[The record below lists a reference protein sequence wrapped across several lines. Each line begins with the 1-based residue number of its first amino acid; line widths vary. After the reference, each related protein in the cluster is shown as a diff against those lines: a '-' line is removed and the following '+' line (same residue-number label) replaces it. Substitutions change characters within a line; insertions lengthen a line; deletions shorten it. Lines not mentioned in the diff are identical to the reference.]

1 MLELEW
7 TFGHGE
13 TDATMTLCKFETDKH
28 HNQNPTP
35 PKKKGKKKKTQSFQD
50 KNQTNRNIK

>member
-13 TDATMTLCKFETDKH
+13 TDATMTLCKFETDEH
-28 HNQNPTP
+28 HNQNPT
-35 PKKKGKKKKTQSFQD
+35 QI
-50 KNQTNRNIK
+50 IK

>member
-13 TDATMTLCKFETDKH
+13 TDATMTLCKFETDEH
-28 HNQNPTP
+28 HNQNPTQII
-35 PKKKGKKKKTQSFQD
+35 KKKAHLFYMNTKPTE
-50 KNQTNRNIK
+50 NN